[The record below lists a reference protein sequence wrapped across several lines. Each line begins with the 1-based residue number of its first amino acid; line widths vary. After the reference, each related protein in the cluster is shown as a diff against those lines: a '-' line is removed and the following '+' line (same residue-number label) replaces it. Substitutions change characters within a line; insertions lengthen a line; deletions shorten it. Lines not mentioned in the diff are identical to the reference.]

1 MFQRL
6 LGKLAK
12 ALSTANVP
20 YMIIGGQAILV
31 YGEPRLTK
39 DIDVTIGVGLES
51 LSKIRDLLLTINFSP
66 LVEKDDFTMET
77 MVLPCQDSETGIRI
91 NVIFSHSP
99 YEQQALDRVYKIKL
113 EGVEVCFAGV
123 EDVVIHKII
132 AGRPRDL
139 EDVET
144 ILLKNPDMD
153 NMYIENW
160 LRDFSESLNEPF
172 LQRFEEIRKRA
183 SV

>member
-6 LGKLAK
+6 LGKIAK
-12 ALSTANVP
+12 AFRTANVP
-20 YMIIGGQAILV
+20 YMVIGGQAVLV

-51 LSKIRDLLLTINFSP
+51 LPKIKDLLRTINFSH
-66 LVEKDDFTMET
+66 LEKDEFTMET
-77 MVLPCQDSETGIRI
+77 MVLPCQDSETGIRVD
-91 NVIFSHSP
+91 VIFSHSP
-99 YEQQALDRVYKIKL
+99 YEQQAFNRVYKIKL
-113 EGVEVCFAGV
+113 EGVEICFAGV

-144 ILLKNPDMD
+144 ILLKNPNMD
-153 NMYIENW
+153 HVYIENW
-160 LRDFSESLNEPF
+160 LRNFSEALQEPF
-172 LQRFEEIRKRA
+172 LQRFEEIKKRTA
-183 SV
+183 E

>member
-6 LGKLAK
+6 LGKIAK

-20 YMIIGGQAILV
+20 YMIIGGQAVLL

-39 DIDVTIGVGLES
+39 DIDLTVGVGLES
-51 LSKIRDLLLTINFSP
+51 LTKIRNVLLEIHLNP
-66 LVEKDDFTMET
+66 LVEREDFTIQT

-91 NVIFSHSP
+91 DVIFSHSP
-99 YEQQALDRVYKIKL
+99 YEQQALDRVRRINL
-113 EGVEVCFAGV
+113 EGIEVCFAGP
-123 EDVVIHKII
+123 EDVVIHKVI

-144 ILLKNPDMD
+144 ILLKNLDL
-153 NMYIENW
+153 NKVYIANW
-160 LRDFSESLNEPF
+160 LRDFSEALGEPF
-172 LQRFEEIRKRA
+172 LQRFEEIIKR
-183 SV
+183 VP